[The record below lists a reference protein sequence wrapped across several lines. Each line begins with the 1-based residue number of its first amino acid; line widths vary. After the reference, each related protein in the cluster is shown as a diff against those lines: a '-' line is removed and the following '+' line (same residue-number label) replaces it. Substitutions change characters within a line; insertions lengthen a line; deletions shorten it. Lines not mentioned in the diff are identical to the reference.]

1 MYNISNNMIDLDVTI
16 GHRMYVK
23 NDKDSVYNLIEA
35 SKIQGKQLRYKKD
48 TLWNDND
55 YQLIIPNNKPIN
67 MEAWLSFFGKWM
79 AHNGINKDNVLLINE
94 YGNNDNNEIMNYIKD
109 LNKYKFPSWVW
120 ELSINQCRYLVKSMV
135 SVKNEDIK
143 NNFENMYCTLCESL
157 ADDMMRLL
165 IHSGWSGIKSQ
176 YNNYWKITIVK
187 NKNKPIVNNPNDKS
201 NKENIYYYEGSVYCL
216 SVSTEI
222 FMVRRNGKSVW
233 TGNSRGSNGPI
244 VMLTRQPSEGRARSG
259 GLRLGEMERDCF
271 IAHGTSNFLAE
282 RMLHVSDNY
291 RIFICKKCGMH
302 ANVNTDKN
310 IYSCK
315 YCKNNTD
322 IAQVRMPYAF
332 KLLNQELYTMNI
344 MMRYICN

>member
-1 MYNISNNMIDLDVTI
+1 
-16 GHRMYVK
+16 
-23 NDKDSVYNLIEA
+23 
-35 SKIQGKQLRYKKD
+35 
-48 TLWNDND
+48 
-55 YQLIIPNNKPIN
+55 

-79 AHNGINKDNVLLINE
+79 AHNGINKDNTLLINE
-94 YGNNDNNEIMNYIKD
+94 FGNNDNNEIMNYIKD

-120 ELSINQCRYLVKSMV
+120 ELSTNQCRYLVKSMV
-135 SVKNEDIK
+135 SVKNKDIK

-157 ADDMMRLL
+157 ADDMTRLL
-165 IHSGWSGIKSQ
+165 IHAGWSGIKSQ
-176 YNNYWKITIVK
+176 YNKYWKITIIK
-187 NKNKPIVNNPNDKS
+187 NKNKPIVNNPDDKS
-201 NKENIYYYEGSVYCL
+201 NKESIYYYEGSVYCL

-344 MMRYICN
+344 MMRYVCN

>member
-1 MYNISNNMIDLDVTI
+1 MY
-16 GHRMYVK
+16 
-23 NDKDSVYNLIEA
+23 A
-35 SKIQGKQLRYKKD
+35 D
-48 TLWNDND
+48 TLRMPEWVWKLSSK
-55 YQLIIPNNKPIN
+55 QVKILMKSMISTN
-67 MEAWLSFFGKWM
+67 MTLG
-79 AHNGINKDNVLLINE
+79 
-94 YGNNDNNEIMNYIKD
+94 
-109 LNKYKFPSWVW
+109 KYK
-120 ELSINQCRYLVKSMV
+120 Y
-135 SVKNEDIK
+135 D
-143 NNFENMYCTLCESL
+143 NMFCTKYESL
-157 ADDMMRLL
+157 ADDMMRLC
-165 IHSGWSGIKSQ
+165 IHAGWSGVKSL
-176 YNNYWKITIVK
+176 YNGYWKITIIK
-187 NKNKPIVNNPNDKS
+187 NRNSPYANANNIKQEKMHNERVYNYK
-201 NKENIYYYEGSVYCL
+201 GAVYCI
-216 SVSTEI
+216 SVSTEV

-291 RIFICKKCGMH
+291 RVFICKKCGMH
-302 ANVNTDKN
+302 ANVNTDKS

-344 MMRYICN
+344 MMRYVCN